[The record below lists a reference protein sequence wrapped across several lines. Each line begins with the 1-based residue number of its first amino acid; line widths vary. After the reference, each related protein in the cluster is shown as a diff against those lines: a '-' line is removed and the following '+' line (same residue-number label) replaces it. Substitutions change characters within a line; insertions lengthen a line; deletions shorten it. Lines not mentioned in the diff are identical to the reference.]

1 MTQHT
6 FYSIHDYY
14 ISHHGIL
21 GQKWGKRRYQNPD
34 GTLTEEGKKRY
45 AKITEKRE
53 RKEQKKA
60 EKAAT
65 RREKIMQ
72 SPYKMYKHR
81 TEFTDEEIRAAGA
94 RFAVEETLLQ
104 HLDARRRSTLLM
116 LQVND
121 KVIKEVDDVTKSI
134 DKNLANTPASE
145 ATTKKKKG

>member
-1 MTQHT
+1 MQNT
-6 FYSIHDYY
+6 FYSIHDVC

-21 GQKWGKRRYQNPD
+21 GQKWGRRRYQNPD

-53 RKEQKKA
+53 RKELKKA
-60 EKAAT
+60 EKAAI
-65 RREKIMQ
+65 RREKIMK

-81 TEFTDEEIRAAGA
+81 TEFTEEEIRSAGA

-121 KVIKEVDDVTKSI
+121 KMLKEVDDVTKSM
-134 DKNLANTPASE
+134 DKNLANTPVSE
-145 ATTKKKKG
+145 ATSNKKKG